1 MADLLNLFIKTVF
14 IENIALSLFLG
25 MCTFFAISKQVK
37 AAFGL
42 GIAVIVVLTLTV
54 PLNNIIYNYVLK
66 EGALSWAGL
75 ENTNLEFVGLITY
88 IGVIAAAVQV
98 LEMFLDKYVPALYNA
113 LGIFLPLITV
123 NCAILG
129 ASLFMIEKNYN
140 FTESVVYGFGA
151 GFGWALAVLLAG
163 IREKLKYSD
172 IPEGLRGLGI
182 TFIITGLMAIGFMS
196 FGGML
201 TGGDEPVK
209 ESVKLENTIQ
219 DQSETE
225 IDEDEDLAYEND
237 NEIN

>member
-98 LEMFLDKYVPALYNA
+98 LEMLISIVTSPVETSCERANITKATNKATINVKDK
-113 LGIFLPLITV
+113 
-123 NCAILG
+123 
-129 ASLFMIEKNYN
+129 
-140 FTESVVYGFGA
+140 
-151 GFGWALAVLLAG
+151 
-163 IREKLKYSD
+163 
-172 IPEGLRGLGI
+172 IP
-182 TFIITGLMAIGFMS
+182 
-196 FGGML
+196 
-201 TGGDEPVK
+201 K
-209 ESVKLENTIQ
+209 
-219 DQSETE
+219 
-225 IDEDEDLAYEND
+225 
-237 NEIN
+237 

>member
-98 LEMFLDKYVPALYNA
+98 LNA
-113 LGIFLPLITV
+113 KVSGQDEVIKDVTTGTTDIRT
-123 NCAILG
+123 AQ
-129 ASLFMIEKNYN
+129 
-140 FTESVVYGFGA
+140 
-151 GFGWALAVLLAG
+151 AG
-163 IREKLKYSD
+163 IVFKATAAATGW
-172 IPEGLRGLGI
+172 PE
-182 TFIITGLMAIGFMS
+182 
-196 FGGML
+196 
-201 TGGDEPVK
+201 
-209 ESVKLENTIQ
+209 
-219 DQSETE
+219 
-225 IDEDEDLAYEND
+225 
-237 NEIN
+237 

>member
-75 ENTNLEFVGLITY
+75 TDTNLEFVGLITY

-98 LEMFLDKYVPALYNA
+98 LEMFLDRYVPAFVQRVGHLST
-113 LGIFLPLITV
+113 F
-123 NCAILG
+123 
-129 ASLFMIEKNYN
+129 NYR
-140 FTESVVYGFGA
+140 ELCHSRS
-151 GFGWALAVLLAG
+151 LAV
-163 IREKLKYSD
+163 YD
-172 IPEGLRGLGI
+172 
-182 TFIITGLMAIGFMS
+182 
-196 FGGML
+196 
-201 TGGDEPVK
+201 
-209 ESVKLENTIQ
+209 
-219 DQSETE
+219 
-225 IDEDEDLAYEND
+225 
-237 NEIN
+237 